1 MLHYKQEG
9 LGLRKLPA
17 AASCKHRS
25 VYCKPFHF
33 HTVLSKKHRAK
44 IGDLQRAPVKVL
56 KTPSKEESY
65 TVTEWPVQS
74 TVRK

>member
-9 LGLRKLPA
+9 LGLHKLPA
-17 AASCKHRS
+17 AASCKNRS
-25 VYCKPFHF
+25 LYCKSFHF
-33 HTVLSKKHRAK
+33 SMVLSKKHCAK

-56 KTPSKEESY
+56 ETPSKEESY
-65 TVTEWPVQS
+65 AVTEWPVHS